1 MAHVILRR
9 ILPDVEAMS
18 LLQRIEQIA
27 ASPYI
32 RWRERLAVQSALWGM
47 ALLWS
52 RVLGF
57 FQTLLLAYWLGPAD
71 FGRFSALQSWL
82 RFGHESG
89 DTGLTMLM
97 VRDLAR
103 QDGPRAS
110 TYLLL
115 RGIWISGLCLLAGL
129 AAWGAIAP
137 PAIRHELPRV
147 TPLLFLMLGVSWQ
160 GARLAAAGRLDR
172 AATVVFFTR
181 TVGLTGMTLA
191 ARWGWT
197 ALWAGF
203 VFAMALD
210 GFGLWMAARRM
221 GTAPGSRRERRW
233 TSDAVREGMEML
245 AFGLLGAL
253 YARADSLLLLSLR
266 GSAEAGF
273 YSLAYRF
280 YETGLLFNSA
290 ATVALLPR
298 LAREETPAHRAR
310 RILGGYLILA
320 AGMALG
326 VALLADPLIRLPFG
340 ARYLPAI
347 PMLRWL
353 AWSWI
358 PAFLSGLG
366 ATVWISQGRSSRL
379 LFTFAMG
386 AAMNLAL
393 NLMWIPR
400 WGGVGAAIAMLVSTT
415 AMALSFLTALRIR

>member
-1 MAHVILRR
+1 M
-9 ILPDVEAMS
+9 MS
-18 LLQRIEQIA
+18 LRARIESIA
-27 ASPYI
+27 RLQPSGHIDA
-32 RWRERLAVQSALWGM
+32 RWWERLAVQSALWGM
-47 ALLWS
+47 ALFWS

-57 FQTLLLAYWLGPAD
+57 FQTLLLAHWLGPAD

-89 DTGLTMLM
+89 DTGLSMLM
-97 VRDLAR
+97 VRDLVR
-103 QDGPRAS
+103 QDSPRAR
-110 TYLLL
+110 TYLFL
-115 RGIWISGLCLLAGL
+115 RGAWIGGLWGL
-129 AAWGAIAP
+129 AALATWGAVAP
-137 PAIRHELPRV
+137 PAIRRELPLV
-147 TPLLFLMLGVSWQ
+147 TPLLWVMLGISWE

-172 AATVVFFTR
+172 AATVVFLTR
-181 TVGLTGMTLA
+181 TVGLTGMTMA

-197 ALWAGF
+197 ALWIGF
-203 VFAMALD
+203 AVAMALD

-221 GTAPGSRRERRW
+221 RTAPGSRRERMW
-233 TSDAVREGMEML
+233 TPEAVGEGVRML

-253 YARADSLLLLSLR
+253 YTRADSLLLLSLR

-280 YETGLLFNSA
+280 YETGLLVNSA

-298 LAREETPAHRAR
+298 LAREEMPAYRAR
-310 RILGGYLILA
+310 RILGGYLVLA

-326 VALLADPLIRLPFG
+326 VSLLADPLIRLPFG

-366 ATVWISQGRSSRL
+366 ATVWISQGQSGRL
-379 LFTFAMG
+379 LLTFALG
-386 AAMNLAL
+386 ATMNLVL
-393 NLMWIPR
+393 NLVLIPR
-400 WGGVGAAIAMLVSTT
+400 WGGVGAAIAMLIST
-415 AMALSFLTALRIR
+415 AGMALRFLTALRIR